1 MNSLPLPHPKSQSF
15 TLFIHSFNKYVLS
28 AYYMPGPDYRVIS
41 KAAMVPALVNCTVYV
56 REGSTDFK

>member
-1 MNSLPLPHPKSQSF
+1 
-15 TLFIHSFNKYVLS
+15 
-28 AYYMPGPDYRVIS
+28 MPGPDYRVIS